1 MTLQI
6 LYLQTAIKQIQLR
19 KILWKLRK
27 SYRNITTKCNQ
38 NTWKI
43 PHTLTPLTEDEVI
56 VLNQTPTIMEEFMP
70 IPLENILLTNTIP
83 LLIIKETLLIVTLA
97 LTQIE

>member
-1 MTLQI
+1 
-6 LYLQTAIKQIQLR
+6 
-19 KILWKLRK
+19 
-27 SYRNITTKCNQ
+27 
-38 NTWKI
+38 
-43 PHTLTPLTEDEVI
+43 
-56 VLNQTPTIMEEFMP
+56 MEEVMP